1 MSGATGEGRFRATIL
16 GCGSSGGVPR
26 VGGVDGRGDWG
37 TCDPAEPKNRR
48 TRCSLL
54 VERAHPVD
62 GFARQSVTAAAIDTS
77 PDFRAQMLANG
88 VQHLD
93 GVALTHDHA
102 DQTHG
107 LDDLRAFATR
117 SRKRVPVWLDRST
130 SGGVIERF
138 RYCFEQAKGSWYPAI
153 LDELPIPIDG
163 AAFEIPGPAGP
174 IPMTPFLQKH
184 GPVNSLGFRIGDL
197 AYSSDVNG
205 LPPDSFDRLAGVRIW
220 IVDALQIPPHGTHA
234 NLEMTLRWIEAVKPE
249 RAILTNLHVTMDYW
263 TLAKSLPRGVEPAFD
278 GLQIEFS
285 ADLYSP

>member
-1 MSGATGEGRFRATIL
+1 MSRSIEEGLFRATIL
-16 GCGSSGGVPR
+16 GCGSSGGAPR
-26 VGGVDGRGDWG
+26 VGGADGRGDWG
-37 TCDPAEPKNRR
+37 TCDPTEPKNRR

-54 VERAHPVD
+54 VERAHRTD
-62 GFARQSVTAAAIDTS
+62 GFSRQSVTSAVIDTA

-107 LDDLRAFATR
+107 LDDVRAFAIR

-130 SGGVIERF
+130 SGAVIERF
-138 RYCFEQAKGSWYPAI
+138 GYCFEQAEGSWYPAI
-153 LDELPIPIDG
+153 LEERAIAQGG
-163 AAFEIPGPAGP
+163 APFEIAGPAGP
-174 IPMTPFLQKH
+174 IPMTPFLQEH

-205 LPPDSFDRLAGVRIW
+205 LPPDSFDQLAGVRIW
-220 IVDALQIPPHGTHA
+220 IVDALQIAPHGTHA

-249 RAILTNLHVTMDYW
+249 RAILTNLHVTMDYQ
-263 TLAKSLPRGVEPAFD
+263 TLLKTLPTGVEPAFD
-278 GLQIEFS
+278 GLQVEFR
-285 ADLYSP
+285 AAL